1 VTQRAL
7 ILFVGLF
14 ILFLAVGWTMGAAN
28 TSLLLVQSFAFALIA
43 LGLNIQWGYGGLF
56 NFGIMG
62 FLMVGGFAVTFVS
75 YPVNGSFWSSEGPF
89 MLARAALAFAA
100 GALLVVG
107 ARNGHRIGIRGAW
120 KTALVIVAWS
130 VAYIVYRSQID
141 PAVKY
146 IEANAGWVG
155 GLGLHPVLGWAFGGL
170 LAAGIA
176 YIVGRIC
183 LGLRTD
189 YLAIATIGI
198 SEIIRA
204 LLKNMDWL
212 TRGTLTVS
220 PVPWPTPIPQDLQ
233 AQGISIA
240 NSFIIARLGY
250 LAIVIVILALI
261 FFLVQRAYGGPWG
274 RMMRAIRDNHIA
286 AASMGKNVTARQLEI
301 FILGSVMM
309 GIGGAILVSF
319 GQIYDPGSYQPINHT
334 FLIWVMVIVGG
345 AGNNWGAVF
354 GALLIY
360 ITWMISDPVSQFLFN
375 SISAQ
380 TSEWGWGAIPEIQSR
395 ASQMRVLVLGLVIT
409 VALRF
414 APRGLIPEVV
424 KREGERAT

>member
-1 VTQRAL
+1 MIARRSLVMFAG
-7 ILFVGLF
+7 LFVLF
-14 ILFLAVGWTMGAAN
+14 TIIGWFLGAAN
-28 TSLLLVQSFAFALIA
+28 ISLLLVQSFAYALIA

-62 FLMVGGFAVTFVS
+62 MLMLGGAAVTFIS
-75 YPVNGSFWSSEGPF
+75 YPINAQFWGSEGPL
-89 MLARAALAFAA
+89 MLGKALMAFLAGFLLVW
-100 GALLVVG
+100 GALHADRVG
-107 ARNGHRIGIRGAW
+107 IKGRW
-120 KTALVIVAWS
+120 KTALTVLAWI

-141 PAVKY
+141 PAAAY
-146 IEANAGWVG
+146 IETAGGGWVG
-155 GLGLHPVLGWAFGGL
+155 GLGLHPVLGWLFGGV
-170 LAAGIA
+170 LAAGVA
-176 YIVGRIC
+176 YVVGKIC

-220 PVPWPTPIPQDLQ
+220 PIPWPTPIPQDLQ
-233 AQGISIA
+233 AQGVSISD
-240 NSFIIARLGY
+240 SFIYARLGF
-250 LAIVIVILALI
+250 LGLVIVILAI
-261 FFLVQRAYGGPWG
+261 AFFLVQRAYGGPWG

-286 AASMGKNVTARQLEI
+286 AGSMGKNVTRRQLEI
-301 FILGSVMM
+301 FVLGSVLM
-309 GIGGAILVSF
+309 GIGGAMLVSF
-319 GQIYDPGSYQPINHT
+319 QQIYDPGSYQPINHT

-360 ITWMISDPVSQFLFN
+360 ITWMISDPVSQWLFTN
-375 SISAQ
+375 ISNWS
-380 TSEWGWGAIPEIQSR
+380 TDMGWGAIPEIQSR
-395 ASQMRVLVLGLVIT
+395 ASQMRVFVLGVVIT
-409 VALRF
+409 IALRY

-424 KREGERAT
+424 KREA